1 MNLGPRL
8 RSWLKHTL
16 QRSRMESEMED
27 ELRFHIESYAQE
39 LHRTGVPVEEAMRRA
54 RIEFGS
60 VEAQK
65 QDCRRSLGLGLG
77 DQLRADLSYGFRNML
92 RSPGFSVVAVLTL
105 ALGIGANSAMFGI
118 LYGLL
123 YRPLPFADD
132 GRLAMVHLN
141 FAPQNSRRGTLSVAD
156 FVDWKNANTAFE
168 QVATYTT
175 SRFTLTGQ
183 RQAEEVGGALVSAD
197 FFSILRIN
205 PILGRTFEPGDDSA
219 TAPNQV
225 VIGASLWRRRFG
237 ASANAIGQVIEV
249 NGNPATI
256 IGVVND
262 GIEFPRA
269 QSELWQNLRLKVT
282 RRGPFFYRGIGRL
295 RPGLT
300 LQQAQAETNLIGRNI
315 ERVNPGAYHNL
326 TMPVE
331 SLRDYLVS
339 DLRPALVMMFAAVM
353 AVLLIAIVNIANLLL
368 ARATTREREV
378 AVRLAMGATRGQ
390 AGATVPHRKRSAFA
404 HRRGRRLDTGTG
416 GHSSLSCFSSLQYSA
431 RLSGQARLECA
442 ALYHRNR
449 RDRWGHVWPGS
460 GHSKCEG
467 RSTGA
472 FEGRRTLRLF
482 WIRSSSNPGGAG
494 HRRDSSLARAAC
506 VGRIAA
512 PQLCP
517 ASTSRR
523 WHECAAGQRSHHD
536 GDP

>member
-54 RIEFGS
+54 RLEFGS

-77 DQLRADLSYGFRNML
+77 DELRADLSYGFRNML

-141 FAPQNSRRGTLSVAD
+141 FAPQNNRRGTLSVAD

-237 ASANAIGQVIEV
+237 AS
-249 NGNPATI
+249 P
-256 IGVVND
+256 
-262 GIEFPRA
+262 
-269 QSELWQNLRLKVT
+269 
-282 RRGPFFYRGIGRL
+282 
-295 RPGLT
+295 
-300 LQQAQAETNLIGRNI
+300 
-315 ERVNPGAYHNL
+315 
-326 TMPVE
+326 
-331 SLRDYLVS
+331 
-339 DLRPALVMMFAAVM
+339 
-353 AVLLIAIVNIANLLL
+353 
-368 ARATTREREV
+368 
-378 AVRLAMGATRGQ
+378 
-390 AGATVPHRKRSAFA
+390 
-404 HRRGRRLDTGTG
+404 
-416 GHSSLSCFSSLQYSA
+416 
-431 RLSGQARLECA
+431 
-442 ALYHRNR
+442 
-449 RDRWGHVWPGS
+449 
-460 GHSKCEG
+460 
-467 RSTGA
+467 
-472 FEGRRTLRLF
+472 
-482 WIRSSSNPGGAG
+482 
-494 HRRDSSLARAAC
+494 
-506 VGRIAA
+506 
-512 PQLCP
+512 
-517 ASTSRR
+517 
-523 WHECAAGQRSHHD
+523 
-536 GDP
+536 